1 MLSRSVRTP
10 SREGQLTPAPKA
22 PAVRIYGGAIVCA
35 NAAGVAVPGAADA
48 ALRFLGVAESEAIS
62 GERTVHVRRNVDFL
76 LRSAAGADA
85 VTAAGL
91 GRPCWIVDDEFVAGS
106 DGGGTRPAAGIV
118 TGLEPGG
125 RVWVRGE
132 PAQSGSSGGK
142 PAAAMRRIYAGS
154 STTNDPDSAPIP
166 SASGT
171 ITLPMRPT
179 FMQVRTGWDLYNGST
194 RSASGTSEGLYIE
207 GDTHVST
214 IFGSVNWHEFGNIGG
229 TADTVSLALL
239 AQDYRLGE
247 LFTLE
252 YAPATGVL
260 SLLAGED
267 PPSSWRPVIRS
278 LLIAGQ

>member
-118 TGLEPGG
+118 TGL
-125 RVWVRGE
+125 
-132 PAQSGSSGGK
+132 
-142 PAAAMRRIYAGS
+142 
-154 STTNDPDSAPIP
+154 
-166 SASGT
+166 
-171 ITLPMRPT
+171 
-179 FMQVRTGWDLYNGST
+179 
-194 RSASGTSEGLYIE
+194 
-207 GDTHVST
+207 
-214 IFGSVNWHEFGNIGG
+214 
-229 TADTVSLALL
+229 
-239 AQDYRLGE
+239 
-247 LFTLE
+247 
-252 YAPATGVL
+252 
-260 SLLAGED
+260 
-267 PPSSWRPVIRS
+267 
-278 LLIAGQ
+278 